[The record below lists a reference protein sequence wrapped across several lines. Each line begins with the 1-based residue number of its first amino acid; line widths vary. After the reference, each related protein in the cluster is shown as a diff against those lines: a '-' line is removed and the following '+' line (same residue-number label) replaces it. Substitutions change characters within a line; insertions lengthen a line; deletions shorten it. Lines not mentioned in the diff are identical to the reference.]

1 MLGRRI
7 RQLDR
12 FRQVARTLGRFGFGW
27 VLGQLGLAGLAP
39 LTPLRGRPE
48 LARLGRAE
56 RLRLMLEELG
66 PTFVKLGQ
74 LASTRADLLPPD
86 ILGELSK
93 LQEQVAPFPFAEVR
107 RAVEGELGRPL
118 AESFRT
124 FDPVPVAAASLGQVH
139 HAVLHDGREVAV
151 KVQRPGVREQVGVD
165 LDLLRELAALA
176 DRRLP
181 RRGPTSFLE
190 IAEELGR
197 MLDRELD
204 YAQEATHTARVGRF
218 FAGSGEVVIPA
229 VVRELSGSRLLT
241 LSWVEGVHLSRFL
254 AGQERLEAPQEVA
267 RRIATSMFDQIFK
280 LGLFH
285 ADPHP
290 GNVLVLPDGRIAY
303 LDFGMVGRL
312 GPARREQFSELAV
325 ALLER
330 DAAGIVRAILE
341 MGIAP
346 DDLDLPR
353 FEEEVEEVR
362 DRFYERPLREIPVG
376 EAVRSIL
383 GLAWRHRIRIPGD
396 FTVLGK
402 TLITLEGV
410 VERLDPSVSV
420 VELAEPYGRR
430 ILRQR
435 LDPRR
440 IARRV
445 TEAAGEGAR
454 ELGEL
459 PGALHG
465 FFRRAEAGRLS
476 LEVRSAPLERTARSI
491 ERSSRL
497 LAQSLLLLALSVL
510 AAGLLVAVS
519 LQGPQPLL
527 QAPGYARAALAA
539 GGLLLAVL
547 AAEALRSLRG
557 R

>member
-48 LARLGRAE
+48 LARLSRAE
-56 RLRLMLEELG
+56 RIRRMLEELG

-86 ILGELSK
+86 ILAELSK
-93 LQEQVAPFPFAEVR
+93 LQEQVQPFPFAEAR
-107 RAVEGELGRPL
+107 RVIEAELGRPL
-118 AESFRT
+118 GESFRT

-165 LDLLRELAALA
+165 LDLLKELAALA

-181 RRGPTSFLE
+181 RRGPTSFVE

-218 FAGSGEVVIPA
+218 FAGSRDVVIPG
-229 VVRELSGSRLLT
+229 VFPELSGSRLLT
-241 LSWVEGVHLSRFL
+241 LAWVDGVHLSRIL
-254 AGQERLEAPQEVA
+254 AGQERLEEPERVA
-267 RRIATSMFDQIFK
+267 RLIATSMFDQIFK

-290 GNVLVLPDGRIAY
+290 GNVLVLRDGRIAY

-312 GPARREQFSELAV
+312 GLARREQFSALAV
-325 ALLER
+325 ALLQQ
-330 DAAGIVRAILE
+330 DAGAIVRAILE

-353 FEEEVEEVR
+353 FEEEVEEIR
-362 DRFYERPLREIPVG
+362 DRFYERPLREIPIG

-383 GLAWRHRIRIPGD
+383 GLAWKHRIRIPGD

-420 VELAEPYGRR
+420 VELAEPYGREL
-430 ILRQR
+430 LRQR

-445 TEAAGEGAR
+445 TETAGESVR
-454 ELGEL
+454 DLGEL
-459 PGALHG
+459 PAAMVGLL
-465 FFRRAEAGRLS
+465 RRLEAGRIG
-476 LEVRSAPLERTARSI
+476 LEVRSEQLERTARTI
-491 ERSSRL
+491 ERSAGR
-497 LAQSLLLLALSVL
+497 LAQALLLLALSIL
-510 AAGLLVAVS
+510 AAGLLLAVS
-519 LQGPQPLL
+519 LQGPLPLL
-527 QAPGYARAALAA
+527 HSPRYARAALAVGA
-539 GGLLLAVL
+539 LLVLALAVQ
-547 AAEALRSLRG
+547 ALRGLRG